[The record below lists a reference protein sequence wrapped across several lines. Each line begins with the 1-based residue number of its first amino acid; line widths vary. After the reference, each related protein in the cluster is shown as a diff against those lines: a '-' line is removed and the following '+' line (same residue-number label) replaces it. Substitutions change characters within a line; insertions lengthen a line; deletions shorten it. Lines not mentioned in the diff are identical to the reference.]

1 MQGTVTY
8 DGFEAKIFSTL
19 TPPAIGSWDTPAAM
33 AATPPTLTMKYA
45 DNLTSGSRFDIHPGN
60 ANSGGTDTED
70 MTLTAVGG
78 SNDIDIVG
86 DAATD
91 LCTEKWYLSP
101 TAIACVEMK
110 GSLKRKRNT
119 GDVLDDIILDY
130 SSKYQV
136 HAQIG
141 RMDDSGEQLK
151 FAAQEVDFN
160 QFFSGAFEMSTSI
173 ALASTLVYAFAF

>member
-1 MQGTVTY
+1 M
-8 DGFEAKIFSTL
+8 
-19 TPPAIGSWDTPAAM
+19 
-33 AATPPTLTMKYA
+33 
-45 DNLTSGSRFDIHPGN
+45 
-60 ANSGGTDTED
+60 
-70 MTLTAVGG
+70 TAVGG

-86 DAATD
+86 DATVD

-130 SSKYQV
+130 TSKYQV

-151 FAAQEVDFN
+151 FSAQEVDFN

-173 ALASTLVYAFAF
+173 ALASTLVYAIAF